1 MVYINSSIASLVSLD
16 IRALQL
22 QRGVYNFTTRN
33 VDRRSSVDYNDVQ
46 SLATFDSDIKSLTN
60 VAASL
65 TSFTNRLENSLLTFD
80 EVETRLLR
88 MQEIVNDAVDN
99 DATLTDDDRDQM
111 QAEINTQLT
120 EIMDIVANDTYN
132 GESVLGGGF
141 SFDARTGLGLSD
153 TFFVDLE
160 GEFLG
165 AALDTAYTG
174 GGDNIAQSTL
184 GSTLKT
190 TGSYIISSGPTADN
204 RDGPGDTNIA
214 ENDGRLYIYKY
225 SNTAITSVS
234 AEEDIS
240 IGVSTSRDYKRA
252 VK

>member
-33 VDRRSSVDYNDVQ
+33 VDRRSSVDYNEVQ

-120 EIMDIVANDTYN
+120 EIMDIVSNDT
-132 GESVLGGGF
+132 
-141 SFDARTGLGLSD
+141 
-153 TFFVDLE
+153 
-160 GEFLG
+160 
-165 AALDTAYTG
+165 LDTAYTG

-225 SNTAITSVS
+225 NNTAITSVS

-240 IGVSTSRDYKRA
+240 IGVSTSRYYYRA